1 MNRKIGI
8 PLFCATAF
16 LQGMVFYGPIATLYR
31 QARGVSVFQI
41 TLIESISLACLIAL
55 EIPWGYVADRI
66 GYRRTLAACNV
77 LYFLSKIGFWRA
89 EGFGGFLLE
98 RLMLSAV
105 LSGLSGCDSAYL
117 FSLAGEGES
126 QKAFGA
132 YEASATAGLVA
143 ASLLFSTA
151 VGGDFDAAGFLTV
164 LSYGAAMVLTF
175 FLPEVPPP
183 ARRSAGFGTRAGE
196 AAREVWDNRRFLL
209 FLAAAAL
216 LTESNQTITVFLSQ
230 LQYVRAGVPARAMGY
245 LFIPLTLMG
254 LFAAFPP
261 ADRPAGGGA
270 GPFGALPARR
280 ALLRAARG
288 NRKPRAFGGGHPC
301 AAAVRVGLRAHRHGG
316 PKPAGAFLRAGHDAV
331 GLLERDEPGRGG
343 HRPDLRQARRGGRRA
358 GDGGGRGILPGWS
371 FALHPVA
378 ALAGKDGRLAR
389 RNFPIRQT
397 LHTGTSQ

>member
-77 LYFLSKIGFWRA
+77 LYFLSKIVFWRA

-98 RLMLSAV
+98 RLMLSVV
-105 LSGLSGCDSAYL
+105 LSGFSGCDSAYL

-183 ARRSAGFGTRAGE
+183 ARRSAGFGARAGE
-196 AAREVWDNRRFLL
+196 AAREEWDNRRFLL

-230 LQYVRAGVPARAMGY
+230 LQYVRAGIPARAMGY

-254 LFAAFPP
+254 LFAARSHRLTARLGEGRALSGLFLL
-261 ADRPAGGGA
+261 
-270 GPFGALPARR
+270 GALSCGLLAVTGSPVLSVAGILALRLSASVFAPIGMEVQNRQVRSCGR
-280 ALLRAARG
+280 ATMLSVYSSVMNL
-288 NRKPRAFGGGHPC
+288 
-301 AAAVRVGLRAHRHGG
+301 V
-316 PKPAGAFLRAGHDAV
+316 AV
-331 GLLERDEPGRGG
+331 GTGL
-343 HRPDLRQARRGGRRA
+343 
-358 GDGGGRGILPGWS
+358 I
-371 FALHPVA
+371 F
-378 ALAGKDGRLAR
+378 GRLAEEGVGRAMAAGAGFCLTGLLLYTLWR
-389 RNFPIRQT
+389 RLT
-397 LHTGTSQ
+397 EGTAG

>member
-77 LYFLSKIGFWRA
+77 LYFLSKIVFWRA

-98 RLMLSAV
+98 RLMLSVV
-105 LSGLSGCDSAYL
+105 LSGFSGCDSAYL

-183 ARRSAGFGTRAGE
+183 ARRSAGFGARAGE
-196 AAREVWDNRRFLL
+196 AAREVWGNRRFLL

-230 LQYVRAGVPARAMGY
+230 LQYVRAGIPARAMGY

-254 LFAAFPP
+254 LFAARSHRLTARLGEGRALSGLFLL
-261 ADRPAGGGA
+261 
-270 GPFGALPARR
+270 GALSCGLLAVTGSSVLSVAGILALRLSASVFAPIGMEVQNRQVRSCGR
-280 ALLRAARG
+280 ATMLSVYSSVMNL
-288 NRKPRAFGGGHPC
+288 
-301 AAAVRVGLRAHRHGG
+301 V
-316 PKPAGAFLRAGHDAV
+316 AV
-331 GLLERDEPGRGG
+331 GTGL
-343 HRPDLRQARRGGRRA
+343 
-358 GDGGGRGILPGWS
+358 I
-371 FALHPVA
+371 F
-378 ALAGKDGRLAR
+378 GRLAEEGVGRAMAAGAGFCLTGLLLYTLWR
-389 RNFPIRQT
+389 RLPE
-397 LHTGTSQ
+397 GTAG

>member
-8 PLFCATAF
+8 PLLCATAF

-77 LYFLSKIGFWRA
+77 LYFLSKIVFWRA

-98 RLMLSAV
+98 RLMLSVV
-105 LSGLSGCDSAYL
+105 LSGFSGCDSAYL

-183 ARRSAGFGTRAGE
+183 ARRSAGFGARAGE
-196 AAREVWDNRRFLL
+196 AAREVWGNRRFLL

-216 LTESNQTITVFLSQ
+216 LTDSNQTITVFLSQ
-230 LQYVRAGVPARAMGY
+230 LQYVRAGIPARAMGY

-254 LFAAFPP
+254 LFAARSHRLTARLGEGRALSGLFLL
-261 ADRPAGGGA
+261 
-270 GPFGALPARR
+270 GALSCGLLAVTGSSVLSVAGILALRLSASVFAPIGMEVQNRQVRSCGR
-280 ALLRAARG
+280 ATMLSVYSSVMNL
-288 NRKPRAFGGGHPC
+288 
-301 AAAVRVGLRAHRHGG
+301 V
-316 PKPAGAFLRAGHDAV
+316 AV
-331 GLLERDEPGRGG
+331 GTGL
-343 HRPDLRQARRGGRRA
+343 
-358 GDGGGRGILPGWS
+358 I
-371 FALHPVA
+371 F
-378 ALAGKDGRLAR
+378 GRLAEEGVGRAMAAGAGFCLTGLLLYTLWR
-389 RNFPIRQT
+389 RLPE
-397 LHTGTSQ
+397 GTAG

>member
-77 LYFLSKIGFWRA
+77 LYFLSKIVFWRA

-183 ARRSAGFGTRAGE
+183 ARRSAGFGARAGE
-196 AAREVWDNRRFLL
+196 AAREVWGNRRFLL

-230 LQYVRAGVPARAMGY
+230 LQYVRAGIPARAMGY

-254 LFAAFPP
+254 LFAARSHRLTARLGEGRALSGLFLL
-261 ADRPAGGGA
+261 
-270 GPFGALPARR
+270 GALSCGLLAVTGSSVLSVAGILALRLSASVFAPIGMEVQNRQVRSCGR
-280 ALLRAARG
+280 ATMLSVYSSVMNL
-288 NRKPRAFGGGHPC
+288 
-301 AAAVRVGLRAHRHGG
+301 V
-316 PKPAGAFLRAGHDAV
+316 AV
-331 GLLERDEPGRGG
+331 GTGL
-343 HRPDLRQARRGGRRA
+343 
-358 GDGGGRGILPGWS
+358 I
-371 FALHPVA
+371 F
-378 ALAGKDGRLAR
+378 GRLAEEGVGRAMAAGAGFCLTGLLLYTLWR
-389 RNFPIRQT
+389 RLPE
-397 LHTGTSQ
+397 GTAG

>member
-77 LYFLSKIGFWRA
+77 LYFLSKIVFWRA

-98 RLMLSAV
+98 RLMLSVV
-105 LSGLSGCDSAYL
+105 LSGFSGCDSAYL

-183 ARRSAGFGTRAGE
+183 ARRSAGFGARAGE
-196 AAREVWDNRRFLL
+196 AAREVWGSRRFLL

-230 LQYVRAGVPARAMGY
+230 LQYVRAGIPARAMGY

-254 LFAAFPP
+254 LFAARSHRLTARLGEGRALSGLFLL
-261 ADRPAGGGA
+261 
-270 GPFGALPARR
+270 GALSRGLLAVTGSSVLSVAGILALRLSASVFAPIGMEVQNRQVRSCGR
-280 ALLRAARG
+280 ATMLSVYSSVMNL
-288 NRKPRAFGGGHPC
+288 
-301 AAAVRVGLRAHRHGG
+301 V
-316 PKPAGAFLRAGHDAV
+316 AV
-331 GLLERDEPGRGG
+331 GTGL
-343 HRPDLRQARRGGRRA
+343 
-358 GDGGGRGILPGWS
+358 I
-371 FALHPVA
+371 F
-378 ALAGKDGRLAR
+378 GRLAEEGVGRAMAAGAGFCLTGLLLYTLWR
-389 RNFPIRQT
+389 RLPE
-397 LHTGTSQ
+397 GTAG

>member
-77 LYFLSKIGFWRA
+77 LYFLSKIVFWRA

-98 RLMLSAV
+98 RLMLSVV
-105 LSGLSGCDSAYL
+105 LSGFSGCDSAYL

-183 ARRSAGFGTRAGE
+183 ARAERGLWGPRRGGRAGGVGQP
-196 AAREVWDNRRFLL
+196 AVPGS

-230 LQYVRAGVPARAMGY
+230 LQYVRAGIPARAMGY

-254 LFAAFPP
+254 LFAARSHRLTARLGEGRALSGLFLL
-261 ADRPAGGGA
+261 
-270 GPFGALPARR
+270 GALSCGLLAVTGSPVLSVAGILALRLSASVFAPIGMEVQNRQVRSCGR
-280 ALLRAARG
+280 ATMLSVYSSVMNL
-288 NRKPRAFGGGHPC
+288 
-301 AAAVRVGLRAHRHGG
+301 V
-316 PKPAGAFLRAGHDAV
+316 AV
-331 GLLERDEPGRGG
+331 GTGL
-343 HRPDLRQARRGGRRA
+343 
-358 GDGGGRGILPGWS
+358 I
-371 FALHPVA
+371 F
-378 ALAGKDGRLAR
+378 GRLAEEGVGRAMAAGAGFCLTGLLLYTLWR
-389 RNFPIRQT
+389 RLT
-397 LHTGTSQ
+397 EGTAG

>member
-77 LYFLSKIGFWRA
+77 LYFLSKIVFWRA

-98 RLMLSAV
+98 RLMLSVV
-105 LSGLSGCDSAYL
+105 LSGFSGCDSAYL

-183 ARRSAGFGTRAGE
+183 ARRSAGFGARAGE

-230 LQYVRAGVPARAMGY
+230 LQYVRAGIPARAMGY

-254 LFAAFPP
+254 LFAARSHRLTARLGEGRALSGLFLL
-261 ADRPAGGGA
+261 
-270 GPFGALPARR
+270 GALSCGLLAVTGSPVLSVAGILALRLSASVFAPIGMEVQNRQVRSCGR
-280 ALLRAARG
+280 ATMLSVYSSVMNL
-288 NRKPRAFGGGHPC
+288 
-301 AAAVRVGLRAHRHGG
+301 V
-316 PKPAGAFLRAGHDAV
+316 AV
-331 GLLERDEPGRGG
+331 GTGL
-343 HRPDLRQARRGGRRA
+343 
-358 GDGGGRGILPGWS
+358 I
-371 FALHPVA
+371 F
-378 ALAGKDGRLAR
+378 GRLAEEGVGRAMAAGAGFCLTGLLLYTLWR
-389 RNFPIRQT
+389 RLT
-397 LHTGTSQ
+397 EGTAG

>member
-8 PLFCATAF
+8 PLLCATAF

-77 LYFLSKIGFWRA
+77 LYFLSKIVFWRA

-98 RLMLSAV
+98 RLMLSVV
-105 LSGLSGCDSAYL
+105 LSGFSGCDSAYL

-183 ARRSAGFGTRAGE
+183 R
-196 AAREVWDNRRFLL
+196 
-209 FLAAAAL
+209 
-216 LTESNQTITVFLSQ
+216 
-230 LQYVRAGVPARAMGY
+230 
-245 LFIPLTLMG
+245 
-254 LFAAFPP
+254 
-261 ADRPAGGGA
+261 
-270 GPFGALPARR
+270 
-280 ALLRAARG
+280 
-288 NRKPRAFGGGHPC
+288 
-301 AAAVRVGLRAHRHGG
+301 
-316 PKPAGAFLRAGHDAV
+316 
-331 GLLERDEPGRGG
+331 
-343 HRPDLRQARRGGRRA
+343 RRGR
-358 GDGGGRGILPGWS
+358 
-371 FALHPVA
+371 
-378 ALAGKDGRLAR
+378 
-389 RNFPIRQT
+389 
-397 LHTGTSQ
+397 

>member
-77 LYFLSKIGFWRA
+77 LYFLSKIVFWRA

-98 RLMLSAV
+98 RLMLSVV
-105 LSGLSGCDSAYL
+105 LSGFSGCDSAYL

-183 ARRSAGFGTRAGE
+183 ARRSAGVGARAGE

-230 LQYVRAGVPARAMGY
+230 LQYVRAGIPARAMGY

-254 LFAAFPP
+254 LFAARSHRLTARLGEGRALSGLFLL
-261 ADRPAGGGA
+261 
-270 GPFGALPARR
+270 GALSCGLLAVTGSPVLSVAGILALRLSASVFAPIGMEVQNRQVRSCGR
-280 ALLRAARG
+280 ATMLSVYSSVMNL
-288 NRKPRAFGGGHPC
+288 
-301 AAAVRVGLRAHRHGG
+301 V
-316 PKPAGAFLRAGHDAV
+316 AV
-331 GLLERDEPGRGG
+331 GTGL
-343 HRPDLRQARRGGRRA
+343 
-358 GDGGGRGILPGWS
+358 I
-371 FALHPVA
+371 F
-378 ALAGKDGRLAR
+378 GRLAEEGVGRAMAAGAGFCLTGLLLYTLWR
-389 RNFPIRQT
+389 RLT
-397 LHTGTSQ
+397 EGTAG

>member
-77 LYFLSKIGFWRA
+77 LYFLSKIVFWRA

-98 RLMLSAV
+98 RLMLSVV
-105 LSGLSGCDSAYL
+105 LSGFSGCDSAYL

-183 ARRSAGFGTRAGE
+183 ARRSAGFGARAGE
-196 AAREVWDNRRFLL
+196 AAREVWGSRRFLL

-230 LQYVRAGVPARAMGY
+230 LQYVRAGIPARAMGY

-254 LFAAFPP
+254 LFAA
-261 ADRPAGGGA
+261 RSHR
-270 GPFGALPARR
+270 LT
-280 ALLRAARG
+280 
-288 NRKPRAFGGGHPC
+288 
-301 AAAVRVGLRAHRHGG
+301 AVW
-316 PKPAGAFLRAGHDAV
+316 
-331 GLLERDEPGRGG
+331 GRGG
-343 HRPDLRQARRGGRRA
+343 PFRGSSCSARSPA
-358 GDGGGRGILPGWS
+358 GCSR
-371 FALHPVA
+371 
-378 ALAGKDGRLAR
+378 
-389 RNFPIRQT
+389 
-397 LHTGTSQ
+397 

>member
-77 LYFLSKIGFWRA
+77 LYFLSKIVFWRA

-98 RLMLSAV
+98 RLMLSVV
-105 LSGLSGCDSAYL
+105 LSGFSGCDSAYL
-117 FSLAGEGES
+117 FSLSGEGES

-183 ARRSAGFGTRAGE
+183 ARRSAGFGARAGE
-196 AAREVWDNRRFLL
+196 AAREVWGNRRFLL

-230 LQYVRAGVPARAMGY
+230 LQYVRAGIPARAMGY

-254 LFAAFPP
+254 LFAARSHRLTARLGEGRALSGLFLL
-261 ADRPAGGGA
+261 
-270 GPFGALPARR
+270 GALSCGLLAVTGSSVLSVAGILALRLSASVFAPIGMEVQNRQVRSCGR
-280 ALLRAARG
+280 ATMLSVYSSVMNL
-288 NRKPRAFGGGHPC
+288 
-301 AAAVRVGLRAHRHGG
+301 V
-316 PKPAGAFLRAGHDAV
+316 AV
-331 GLLERDEPGRGG
+331 GTGL
-343 HRPDLRQARRGGRRA
+343 
-358 GDGGGRGILPGWS
+358 I
-371 FALHPVA
+371 F
-378 ALAGKDGRLAR
+378 GRLAEEGVGRAMAAGAGFCLTGLLLYTLWR
-389 RNFPIRQT
+389 RLPE
-397 LHTGTSQ
+397 GMAG

>member
-77 LYFLSKIGFWRA
+77 LYFLSKIVFWRA

-98 RLMLSAV
+98 RLMLSVV
-105 LSGLSGCDSAYL
+105 LSGFSGCDSAYL

-183 ARRSAGFGTRAGE
+183 ARRRAGVGARAGE

-230 LQYVRAGVPARAMGY
+230 LQYVRAGIPARAMGY

-254 LFAAFPP
+254 LFAARSHRLTARLGEGRALSGLFLL
-261 ADRPAGGGA
+261 
-270 GPFGALPARR
+270 GALSCGLLAVTGSPVLSVAGILALRLSASVFAPIGMEVQNRQVRSCGR
-280 ALLRAARG
+280 ATMLSVYSSVMNL
-288 NRKPRAFGGGHPC
+288 
-301 AAAVRVGLRAHRHGG
+301 V
-316 PKPAGAFLRAGHDAV
+316 AV
-331 GLLERDEPGRGG
+331 GTGL
-343 HRPDLRQARRGGRRA
+343 
-358 GDGGGRGILPGWS
+358 I
-371 FALHPVA
+371 F
-378 ALAGKDGRLAR
+378 GRLAEEGVGRAMAAGAGFCLTGLLLYTLWR
-389 RNFPIRQT
+389 RLT
-397 LHTGTSQ
+397 EGTAG

>member
-8 PLFCATAF
+8 PLLCATAF

-77 LYFLSKIGFWRA
+77 LYFLSKIVFWRA

-98 RLMLSAV
+98 RLMLSVV
-105 LSGLSGCDSAYL
+105 LSGFSGCDSAYL

-143 ASLLFSTA
+143 ASLLFSTT

-183 ARRSAGFGTRAGE
+183 ARRSAGFGARAGE

-230 LQYVRAGVPARAMGY
+230 LQYVRAGIPARAMGY

-254 LFAAFPP
+254 LFAARSHRLTARLGEGRALSGLFLL
-261 ADRPAGGGA
+261 
-270 GPFGALPARR
+270 GALSCGLLAVTGSSVLSVAGILALRLSASVFAPIGMEVQNRQVRSCGR
-280 ALLRAARG
+280 ATMLSVYSSVMNL
-288 NRKPRAFGGGHPC
+288 
-301 AAAVRVGLRAHRHGG
+301 V
-316 PKPAGAFLRAGHDAV
+316 AV
-331 GLLERDEPGRGG
+331 GTGL
-343 HRPDLRQARRGGRRA
+343 
-358 GDGGGRGILPGWS
+358 I
-371 FALHPVA
+371 F
-378 ALAGKDGRLAR
+378 GRLAEEGVGRAMAAGAGFCLTGLLLYTLWR
-389 RNFPIRQT
+389 RLT
-397 LHTGTSQ
+397 EGTAG

>member
-77 LYFLSKIGFWRA
+77 LYFLSKIVFWRA

-98 RLMLSAV
+98 RLMLSVV
-105 LSGLSGCDSAYL
+105 LSGFSGCDSAYL

-164 LSYGAAMVLTF
+164 LSYGAAMILTF

-183 ARRSAGFGTRAGE
+183 ARRSAGFGARAGE

-230 LQYVRAGVPARAMGY
+230 LQYVRAGIPARAMGY

-254 LFAAFPP
+254 LFAARSHRLTARLGEGRALSGLFLL
-261 ADRPAGGGA
+261 
-270 GPFGALPARR
+270 GALSCGLLAVTGSPVLSVAGILALRLSASVFAPIGMEVQNRQVRSCGR
-280 ALLRAARG
+280 ATMLSVYSSVMNL
-288 NRKPRAFGGGHPC
+288 
-301 AAAVRVGLRAHRHGG
+301 V
-316 PKPAGAFLRAGHDAV
+316 AV
-331 GLLERDEPGRGG
+331 GTGL
-343 HRPDLRQARRGGRRA
+343 
-358 GDGGGRGILPGWS
+358 I
-371 FALHPVA
+371 F
-378 ALAGKDGRLAR
+378 GRLAEEGVGRAMAAGAGFCLTGLLLYTLWR
-389 RNFPIRQT
+389 RLT
-397 LHTGTSQ
+397 EGTAG

>member
-8 PLFCATAF
+8 PLLCATAF

-77 LYFLSKIGFWRA
+77 LYFLSKIVFWRA

-98 RLMLSAV
+98 RLMLSVV
-105 LSGLSGCDSAYL
+105 LSGFSGCDSAYL

-183 ARRSAGFGTRAGE
+183 ARRSAGVGARAGE
-196 AAREVWDNRRFLL
+196 AAREVWGNRRFLL

-230 LQYVRAGVPARAMGY
+230 LQYVRAGIPARAMGY

-254 LFAAFPP
+254 LFAARSHRLTARLGEGRALSGLFLL
-261 ADRPAGGGA
+261 
-270 GPFGALPARR
+270 GALSCGLLAVTGSSVLSVAGILALRLSASVFAPIGMEVQNRQVRSCGR
-280 ALLRAARG
+280 ATMLSVYSSVMNL
-288 NRKPRAFGGGHPC
+288 
-301 AAAVRVGLRAHRHGG
+301 V
-316 PKPAGAFLRAGHDAV
+316 AV
-331 GLLERDEPGRGG
+331 GTGL
-343 HRPDLRQARRGGRRA
+343 
-358 GDGGGRGILPGWS
+358 I
-371 FALHPVA
+371 F
-378 ALAGKDGRLAR
+378 GRLAEEGVGRAMAAGAGFCLTGLLLYTLWR
-389 RNFPIRQT
+389 RLPE
-397 LHTGTSQ
+397 GTAG

>member
-77 LYFLSKIGFWRA
+77 LYFLPKIVFWRA

-98 RLMLSAV
+98 RLMLSVV
-105 LSGLSGCDSAYL
+105 LSGFSGCDSAYL

-183 ARRSAGFGTRAGE
+183 ARRSAGFGARAGE

-230 LQYVRAGVPARAMGY
+230 LQYVRAGIPARAMGY

-254 LFAAFPP
+254 LFAARSHRLTARLGEGRALSGLFLL
-261 ADRPAGGGA
+261 
-270 GPFGALPARR
+270 GALSCGLLAVTGSPVLSVAGILALRLSASVFAPIGMEVQNRQVRSCGR
-280 ALLRAARG
+280 ATMLSVYSSVMNL
-288 NRKPRAFGGGHPC
+288 
-301 AAAVRVGLRAHRHGG
+301 V
-316 PKPAGAFLRAGHDAV
+316 AV
-331 GLLERDEPGRGG
+331 GTGL
-343 HRPDLRQARRGGRRA
+343 
-358 GDGGGRGILPGWS
+358 I
-371 FALHPVA
+371 F
-378 ALAGKDGRLAR
+378 GRLAEEGVGRAMAAGAGFCLTGLLLYTLWR
-389 RNFPIRQT
+389 RLT
-397 LHTGTSQ
+397 EGTAG

>member
-77 LYFLSKIGFWRA
+77 LYFLSKIVFWRA

-98 RLMLSAV
+98 RLMLSVV
-105 LSGLSGCDSAYL
+105 LSGFSGCDSAYL

-183 ARRSAGFGTRAGE
+183 ARRSAGFGARAGE

-230 LQYVRAGVPARAMGY
+230 LQYVRAGIPARAMGY

-254 LFAAFPP
+254 LFAARSHRLTARLGEGRALSGLFLL
-261 ADRPAGGGA
+261 
-270 GPFGALPARR
+270 GALSCGLLAVTGSSVLSVAGILALRLSASVFAPIGMEVQNRQVRSCGR
-280 ALLRAARG
+280 ATMLSVYSSVMNL
-288 NRKPRAFGGGHPC
+288 
-301 AAAVRVGLRAHRHGG
+301 V
-316 PKPAGAFLRAGHDAV
+316 AV
-331 GLLERDEPGRGG
+331 GTGL
-343 HRPDLRQARRGGRRA
+343 
-358 GDGGGRGILPGWS
+358 I
-371 FALHPVA
+371 F
-378 ALAGKDGRLAR
+378 GRLAEEGVGRAMAAGAGFCLTGLLLYTLWR
-389 RNFPIRQT
+389 RLT
-397 LHTGTSQ
+397 EGTAG

>member
-1 MNRKIGI
+1 
-8 PLFCATAF
+8 
-16 LQGMVFYGPIATLYR
+16 MVFYGPIATLYR

-77 LYFLSKIGFWRA
+77 LYFLSKIVFWRA

-254 LFAAFPP
+254 LFAARSHRLTARLGEGRALSGLFLL
-261 ADRPAGGGA
+261 
-270 GPFGALPARR
+270 GALSCGLLAVTGSPVLSVAGILALRLSASVFAPIGMEVQNRQVRSCGR
-280 ALLRAARG
+280 ATMLSVYSSVMNL
-288 NRKPRAFGGGHPC
+288 
-301 AAAVRVGLRAHRHGG
+301 V
-316 PKPAGAFLRAGHDAV
+316 AV
-331 GLLERDEPGRGG
+331 GTGL
-343 HRPDLRQARRGGRRA
+343 
-358 GDGGGRGILPGWS
+358 I
-371 FALHPVA
+371 F
-378 ALAGKDGRLAR
+378 GRLAEEGVGRAMAAGAGFCLAGLLLYTLWR
-389 RNFPIRQT
+389 RLPERT
-397 LHTGTSQ
+397 AG

>member
-77 LYFLSKIGFWRA
+77 LYFLSKIVFWRA

-117 FSLAGEGES
+117 FCLAGEGES

-254 LFAAFPP
+254 LFAARSHRLTARLGEGRALSGLFLL
-261 ADRPAGGGA
+261 
-270 GPFGALPARR
+270 GALSCGLLAVTGSPVLSVAGILALRLSASVFAPIGMEVQNRQVRSCGR
-280 ALLRAARG
+280 ATMLSVYSSVMNL
-288 NRKPRAFGGGHPC
+288 
-301 AAAVRVGLRAHRHGG
+301 V
-316 PKPAGAFLRAGHDAV
+316 AV
-331 GLLERDEPGRGG
+331 GTGL
-343 HRPDLRQARRGGRRA
+343 
-358 GDGGGRGILPGWS
+358 I
-371 FALHPVA
+371 F
-378 ALAGKDGRLAR
+378 GRLAEEGVGRAMAAGAGFCLAGLLLYTLWR
-389 RNFPIRQT
+389 RLPERT
-397 LHTGTSQ
+397 AG

>member
-77 LYFLSKIGFWRA
+77 LYFLSKIVFWRA

-98 RLMLSAV
+98 RLMLSVV
-105 LSGLSGCDSAYL
+105 LSGFSGCDSAYL

-183 ARRSAGFGTRAGE
+183 ARRSAGFGARAGE
-196 AAREVWDNRRFLL
+196 AAREVWGNRRFLL
-209 FLAAAAL
+209 LRRPPCSRNRTRRSPSSSASSSMSA
-216 LTESNQTITVFLSQ
+216 
-230 LQYVRAGVPARAMGY
+230 RAVPPARWD
-245 LFIPLTLMG
+245 TCSS
-254 LFAAFPP
+254 
-261 ADRPAGGGA
+261 R
-270 GPFGALPARR
+270 
-280 ALLRAARG
+280 
-288 NRKPRAFGGGHPC
+288 
-301 AAAVRVGLRAHRHGG
+301 
-316 PKPAGAFLRAGHDAV
+316 
-331 GLLERDEPGRGG
+331 
-343 HRPDLRQARRGGRRA
+343 
-358 GDGGGRGILPGWS
+358 
-371 FALHPVA
+371 
-378 ALAGKDGRLAR
+378 
-389 RNFPIRQT
+389 
-397 LHTGTSQ
+397 

>member
-77 LYFLSKIGFWRA
+77 LYFLSKIVFWRA

-98 RLMLSAV
+98 RLMLSVV
-105 LSGLSGCDSAYL
+105 LSGFSGCDSAYL

-183 ARRSAGFGTRAGE
+183 ARRSAGFGARAGE

-230 LQYVRAGVPARAMGY
+230 LQYVRAGIPARAMGY

-254 LFAAFPP
+254 LFAARSHRLTARLGEGRALSGLFLL
-261 ADRPAGGGA
+261 
-270 GPFGALPARR
+270 GALSCGLLAVTGSPVLSVAGILALRLSASVFAPIGMEVQNRQVRSCGR
-280 ALLRAARG
+280 ATMLSVYSSVMNL
-288 NRKPRAFGGGHPC
+288 
-301 AAAVRVGLRAHRHGG
+301 V
-316 PKPAGAFLRAGHDAV
+316 AV
-331 GLLERDEPGRGG
+331 GTGL
-343 HRPDLRQARRGGRRA
+343 
-358 GDGGGRGILPGWS
+358 I
-371 FALHPVA
+371 F
-378 ALAGKDGRLAR
+378 GRLAEEGVGRAMAAGAGVCLSGLVLYTLWR
-389 RNFPIRQT
+389 RLT
-397 LHTGTSQ
+397 EGTAG